1 MDRFYLGKNAFSI
14 FTFHWMCKIVCLATT
29 EPAFFSAAL
38 AAPFLFVQQP
48 AEEMIRRE
56 TSMKKRFLSAV
67 LALLVLVSVLLP
79 APFGALHEAEAAG
92 ASTAKVYAW
101 KQGDSRWKKIFSKY
115 TLNGTGYSF
124 PWSRA
129 CAVVS
134 VAIQIARTDLVRV
147 DEKAT
152 SFNLNTKT
160 GFNPAT
166 FAKAA
171 CLHGGIITKG
181 TARVTWRNF
190 SKIIP
195 GFDATKK
202 DYKPGSNWNNY
213 KNQVFSYFPS
223 KSKQQIV
230 EAMAYYLSHG
240 YYPVLEGPGS
250 PQHYVAVVDVT
261 PHDNPTDVIIADPAD
276 GKTKS
281 LFKKWTPAQI
291 DAHGKPSGYGS
302 CMLYKVN
309 SSYLLSN
316 DPVTSTVTFDANG
329 GAVSPASKKVT
340 SGQTYGALPTPTR
353 SGYEFFGWYDAKSGG
368 SSVTSATK
376 VTKTSDHTLYAHWNK
391 LPTSVTVTFD
401 PNGGSVSTK
410 AKDVYPGE
418 TYGELPV
425 PVRSGFS
432 FDGWHTAASGGTLIT
447 EQSTVDS
454 ASSHTLYAH
463 WHAVADYLSVCTEY
477 PTYGLV
483 QIVSN
488 TYLKSLPCSRTTDEN
503 STDID
508 RLSPGAVLDVLAI
521 YKNNQGNYWYQVVY
535 NGTTCYL
542 YSGNTEWKG
551 WLGSD
556 VTIVG
561 ARDPKVLR
569 KGKAFDI
576 KGTVT
581 TQFNQISAVYA
592 YAYKGT
598 ATSGTAVISSSAKNL
613 STRKHNIFS
622 SSVNK
627 NLSFSKLDI
636 GRYTYVLKV
645 DCTYNYSNDGTTLTT
660 EQTAAPYA
668 FHSAVFDVVENGS
681 TFTVTF
687 DPQGG
692 TVDPGSLQAVAP
704 GSVSLP
710 EPSRDGFDFV
720 GWYTQASGG
729 TLVGAAGASYKPSAD
744 ITLYAHWAKNHTHT
758 PGQAVREN
766 VAAPGCTTNGSY
778 DEVVYCTEC
787 GGELSRV
794 HTVVTRLGHLPGE
807 PVWENEVPATF
818 EAEGSYDEVIYCD
831 RCHEELSRDHVI
843 LARLPV
849 TQLTFKTQP
858 KDTTVKSGSKAT
870 FSVKVEEKDVAYQW
884 YSRPSQADP
893 WTEIQGATGASYSVV
908 GTAANNGWQFRCG
921 VEYEG
926 EVFSNTATL
935 TVTLQPPV
943 IKTQPKDMT
952 VKSGTKVKFTVKA
965 SGSGLKYQ
973 WFSRPAS
980 YGDWTA
986 LEGGTKSS
994 LSVESSFARQ
1004 ISQYYCRVWNND
1016 GSVDSNVATLIVEPQ
1031 PPEFTTQP
1039 KDVKVKLG
1047 AKATFKA
1054 KASGKNVAYQW
1065 FYWSREQLDWIP
1077 IEGATSAKYTVTAT
1091 EANIGC
1097 QYRCRARNDEGE
1109 AFSRVTKLILK

>member
-1 MDRFYLGKNAFSI
+1 
-14 FTFHWMCKIVCLATT
+14 
-29 EPAFFSAAL
+29 
-38 AAPFLFVQQP
+38 
-48 AEEMIRRE
+48 
-56 TSMKKRFLSAV
+56 MKKRFLSAV
-67 LALLVLVSVLLP
+67 MALLVLVSVLLP

-92 ASTAKVYAW
+92 SSNPANVTVEEAVVRIGKLQKAFSGKYFTTTQSSCGNSHCGKCNAGQVIKQAWVKNVIDLVPKSFSMFHYYYGGKWTNGWSCCGFANYAGWYIFAQSPSDKVEYKQFATGAFNYETMSKALPGDIIRLGKTAKR
-101 KQGDSRWKKIFSKY
+101 GDKTSTHSAI
-115 TLNGTGYSF
+115 
-124 PWSRA
+124 
-129 CAVVS
+129 VVS
-134 VAIQIARTDLVRV
+134 V
-147 DEKAT
+147 
-152 SFNLNTKT
+152 SST
-160 GFNPAT
+160 G
-166 FAKAA
+166 
-171 CLHGGIITKG
+171 
-181 TARVTWRNF
+181 VTVFDCNF
-190 SKIIP
+190 KHYNYVYTHTI
-195 GFDATKK
+195 GYK
-202 DYKPGSNWNNY
+202 DYSKYAYVTISRAKNY
-213 KNQVFSYFPS
+213 TTT
-223 KSKQQIV
+223 
-230 EAMAYYLSHG
+230 
-240 YYPVLEGPGS
+240 PV
-250 PQHYVAVVDVT
+250 T
-261 PHDNPTDVIIADPAD
+261 
-276 GKTKS
+276 
-281 LFKKWTPAQI
+281 
-291 DAHGKPSGYGS
+291 
-302 CMLYKVN
+302 
-309 SSYLLSN
+309 
-316 DPVTSTVTFDANG
+316 VTSTVTFDANG
-329 GAVSPASKKVT
+329 GTVSPTSKKVT

-368 SSVTSATK
+368 SLVTNATK
-376 VTKTSDHTLYAHWNK
+376 VTKTSDHTLYAHWNL
-391 LPTSVTVTFD
+391 LPTPVTVTFD

-410 AKDVYPGE
+410 AKVVYPGE

-432 FDGWHTAASGGTLIT
+432 FDGWYTAASGGTLIT
-447 EQSTVDS
+447 EKSTVDS
-454 ASSHTLYAH
+454 ASSHTLYAQ

-508 RLSPGAVLDVLAI
+508 RLSPGAVLEVMAI

-561 ARDPKVLR
+561 ARDPEVLR

-710 EPSRDGFDFV
+710 EPSRDGFDFI

-744 ITLYAHWAKNHTHT
+744 ITLYAHWTKNHTHT
-758 PGQAVREN
+758 PGQPVREN

-778 DEVVYCTEC
+778 DEVRYCTEC

-794 HTVVTRLGHLPGE
+794 HTIVTRLGHMPGE

-831 RCHEELSRDHVI
+831 RCHEELSREHVI
-843 LARLPV
+843 MDRLPV

-858 KDTTVKSGSKAT
+858 KDITVKSGSKAT
-870 FSVKVEEKDVAYQW
+870 FSVKVKEKDVAYQW

-893 WTEIQGATGASYSVV
+893 WTEIQGAIGASYSVV

-943 IKTQPKDMT
+943 IKTQPKDIT
-952 VKSGTKVKFTVKA
+952 VKSGSKAKLSVKA
-965 SGSGLKYQ
+965 TGPNLKYQ
-973 WFSRPAS
+973 WYRKTPSDGKWIQIDGATKATYSFTP
-980 YGDWTA
+980 TLA
-986 LEGGTKSS
+986 LDG
-994 LSVESSFARQ
+994 A
-1004 ISQYYCRVWNND
+1004 QYYCTVWNTD
-1016 GSVDSNVATLIVEPQ
+1016 GVQMSNTVTLTVTPQ
-1031 PPEFTTQP
+1031 PPKFTTQP
-1039 KDVKVKLG
+1039 KNVVATKMCIVVK
-1047 AKATFKA
+1047 FKA

-1065 FYWSREQLDWIP
+1065 YYRFSEDDEWQP
-1077 IEGATSAKYTVTAT
+1077 FPEGT
-1091 EANIGC
+1091 EPVLGVYIGNT
-1097 QYRCRARNDEGE
+1097 QSYQFRCEARNEDGVSYSNI
-1109 AFSRVTKLILK
+1109 ATLTVKVK

>member
-92 ASTAKVYAW
+92 TYLYDAAAAAQWAGTKSNVDNTKGKCASFV
-101 KQGDSRWKKIFSKY
+101 
-115 TLNGTGYSF
+115 
-124 PWSRA
+124 SRA
-129 CAVVS
+129 LEA
-134 VAIQIARTDLVRV
+134 
-147 DEKAT
+147 
-152 SFNLNTKT
+152 
-160 GFNPAT
+160 
-166 FAKAA
+166 
-171 CLHGGIITKG
+171 GGIKDVSNSWAPTLVSNIKKKQYGVELEVNNANLKRIKPGDVVVIYGVNPLHVMMVTAVGSNYIKISQRNKNRCNYKISFATLKTYYKYWKTPNKG
-181 TARVTWRNF
+181 TKVTFISMFN
-190 SKIIP
+190 S
-195 GFDATKK
+195 A
-202 DYKPGSNWNNY
+202 NN
-213 KNQVFSYFPS
+213 
-223 KSKQQIV
+223 
-230 EAMAYYLSHG
+230 
-240 YYPVLEGPGS
+240 
-250 PQHYVAVVDVT
+250 
-261 PHDNPTDVIIADPAD
+261 
-276 GKTKS
+276 
-281 LFKKWTPAQI
+281 
-291 DAHGKPSGYGS
+291 
-302 CMLYKVN
+302 
-309 SSYLLSN
+309 
-316 DPVTSTVTFDANG
+316 VTSTVTFDANG

-376 VTKTSDHTLYAHWNK
+376 VTKTLDHTLYAHWNK

-488 TYLKSLPCSRTTDEN
+488 TYLKSLPCSKTTDEN

-508 RLSPGAVLDVLAI
+508 RLSPGAVLEVMAI

-561 ARDPKVLR
+561 ARDPEVLR

-710 EPSRDGFDFV
+710 EPSRDGFD
-720 GWYTQASGG
+720 TA
-729 TLVGAAGASYKPSAD
+729 
-744 ITLYAHWAKNHTHT
+744 I
-758 PGQAVREN
+758 
-766 VAAPGCTTNGSY
+766 
-778 DEVVYCTEC
+778 
-787 GGELSRV
+787 
-794 HTVVTRLGHLPGE
+794 LP
-807 PVWENEVPATF
+807 
-818 EAEGSYDEVIYCD
+818 
-831 RCHEELSRDHVI
+831 
-843 LARLPV
+843 
-849 TQLTFKTQP
+849 
-858 KDTTVKSGSKAT
+858 
-870 FSVKVEEKDVAYQW
+870 
-884 YSRPSQADP
+884 
-893 WTEIQGATGASYSVV
+893 
-908 GTAANNGWQFRCG
+908 
-921 VEYEG
+921 
-926 EVFSNTATL
+926 
-935 TVTLQPPV
+935 
-943 IKTQPKDMT
+943 
-952 VKSGTKVKFTVKA
+952 
-965 SGSGLKYQ
+965 
-973 WFSRPAS
+973 
-980 YGDWTA
+980 
-986 LEGGTKSS
+986 
-994 LSVESSFARQ
+994 
-1004 ISQYYCRVWNND
+1004 
-1016 GSVDSNVATLIVEPQ
+1016 
-1031 PPEFTTQP
+1031 
-1039 KDVKVKLG
+1039 
-1047 AKATFKA
+1047 
-1054 KASGKNVAYQW
+1054 
-1065 FYWSREQLDWIP
+1065 
-1077 IEGATSAKYTVTAT
+1077 
-1091 EANIGC
+1091 
-1097 QYRCRARNDEGE
+1097 
-1109 AFSRVTKLILK
+1109 